1 MFQSNDNDDMFSLT
15 QHVTLPKIIPCAVIQ
30 GEVGDIRTKWMDER
44 RKHWIRVSDKFAK
57 RNCSTRKK

>member
-44 RKHWIRVSDKFAK
+44 RKHWIRPRHYVHQALQ
-57 RNCSTRKK
+57 RNDHS